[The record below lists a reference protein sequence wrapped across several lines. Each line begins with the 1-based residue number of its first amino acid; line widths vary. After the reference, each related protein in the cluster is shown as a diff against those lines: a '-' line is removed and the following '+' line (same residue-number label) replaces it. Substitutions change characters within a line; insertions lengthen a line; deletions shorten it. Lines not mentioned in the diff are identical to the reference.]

1 MVSKSAGGT
10 FAGAVGFT
18 GGFTASDGCTIT
30 TDDNTAQ
37 LTLKSTDADD
47 STGPRLDLVR
57 DSASPADADAL
68 GRVRF
73 LFDNDAAEET
83 EGIRITGIASD
94 VSNGTEDAKFTI
106 ATMIDGTVRERV
118 AMTAAEVVFNE
129 DSIDTDF
136 RIESNGDANMFVV
149 DGGNNRIGFST
160 NSPTVPF
167 EVKTENAGFQTI
179 LDNDNGS
186 AKGLKVRIKA
196 NDSGDFPVFQA
207 VSASTGSD
215 VEVFTIMDDGTT
227 TFTTGDSG
235 TIIHRVGTNV
245 AGIKTSSGDDF
256 CVGTADFNQAI
267 RIKNSTG
274 RVGIGNTAPS
284 HLLDATVDTDSASA
298 RFGTTDSS
306 GANNGTVII
315 NNGGTGDAMLRF
327 DYEGYTDRARIGVTA
342 SGQQLEFYTGG
353 NNERMS
359 LDSGSLGVGIAAAS
373 ASGRIHSQE
382 SNNRHAA
389 FIHNTNASFSSA
401 TLQVSTSRN
410 TTNSTYSHLMCAIH
424 GVAVK
429 MAVRDSGD
437 LVNSN
442 NSYGSLSDQRMK
454 ENIVDADSQWDD
466 IKAVQV
472 RKYNRIGATQKELG
486 VIAQELE
493 ASNMGGLVDE
503 SEWFDVAANPD
514 NEVRKSVKYSV
525 LYMKAVKALQE
536 AMTRI
541 ETLEA
546 KVAALEAAE

>member
-1 MVSKSAGGT
+1 VDITGTVTADGLTVETASGGATAEIVSGGGT
-10 FAGAVGFT
+10 SSLFMGDPSDRDSGSITYAN
-18 GGFTASDGCTIT
+18 ASDSMQFVTNASERMRIT
-30 TDDNTAQ
+30 SGGLVGIGESSPSFDVGNTGIHIGGASSPAIR
-37 LTLKSTDADD
+37 LKSTT
-47 STGPRLDLVR
+47 TG
-57 DSASPADADAL
+57 
-68 GRVRF
+68 
-73 LFDNDAAEET
+73 
-83 EGIRITGIASD
+83 
-94 VSNGTEDAKFTI
+94 
-106 ATMIDGTVRERV
+106 
-118 AMTAAEVVFNE
+118 
-129 DSIDTDF
+129 
-136 RIESNGDANMFVV
+136 
-149 DGGNNRIGFST
+149 
-160 NSPTVPF
+160 
-167 EVKTENAGFQTI
+167 
-179 LDNDNGS
+179 
-186 AKGLKVRIKA
+186 
-196 NDSGDFPVFQA
+196 SGDWEIYA
-207 VSASTGSD
+207 DSASTGGLGFYEHQNNATYMYLSEGGLLGIGNSIPD
-215 VEVFTIMDDGTT
+215 SFNAGANNLVVGSGSGSEGITIYGGAESNLFFADGTASADNLRGRIEYSHISEVMK
-227 TFTTGDSG
+227 FYVNNLEAMRIDS
-235 TIIHRVGTNV
+235 
-245 AGIKTSSGDDF
+245 S
-256 CVGTADFNQAI
+256 Q
-267 RIKNSTG
+267 
-274 RVGIGNTAPS
+274 RVGIGTSSPS
-284 HLLDATVDTDSASA
+284 QKLSIVESGGSA
-298 RFGTTDSS
+298 RMELLSGTS
-306 GANNGTVII
+306 GTSIIDMGDTSDADIGGIRYSNSNDLLSFRAAN
-315 NNGGTGDAMLRF
+315 D
-327 DYEGYTDRARIGVTA
+327 
-342 SGQQLEFYTGG
+342 
-353 NNERMS
+353 ERMS
-359 LDSGSLGVGIAAAS
+359 LDSGSLGVGVNAAS